1 MAYSILALKPSEF
14 YELTPMEFEKMVQ
27 GYDLRTRIEDAR
39 TAYMT
44 SLIVNVQ
51 LDKKNQIKVK
61 DIMKDLHPPTRLD
74 RKKEEMEFMR
84 EWLEE
89 GVSCNGRRKHT
100 RQNKRR

>member
-1 MAYSILALKPSEF
+1 
-14 YELTPMEFEKMVQ
+14 MVQ

-51 LDKKNQIKVK
+51 NQIKVK

-89 GVSCNGRRKHT
+89 GGEL
-100 RQNKRR
+100 

>member
-1 MAYSILALKPSEF
+1 
-14 YELTPMEFEKMVQ
+14 MVQ

-61 DIMKDLHPPTRLD
+61 DIMKDLPAFEH
-74 RKKEEMEFMR
+74 RKITILR
-84 EWLEE
+84 P
-89 GVSCNGRRKHT
+89 GVFTKM
-100 RQNKRR
+100 

>member
-1 MAYSILALKPSEF
+1 MSLKPSEF

-27 GYDLRTRIEDAR
+27 GYDLRARIEDAR

-89 GVSCNGRRKHT
+89 GGEL
-100 RQNKRR
+100 

>member
-61 DIMKDLHPPTRLD
+61 DIMKDLPPPTRLD

-89 GVSCNGRRKHT
+89 GGEL
-100 RQNKRR
+100 

>member
-1 MAYSILALKPSEF
+1 
-14 YELTPMEFEKMVQ
+14 MVQ

-39 TAYMT
+39 AAYMT

-61 DIMKDLHPPTRLD
+61 DIMKDLHPPKRLD

-89 GVSCNGRRKHT
+89 GGEL
-100 RQNKRR
+100 

>member
-1 MAYSILALKPSEF
+1 
-14 YELTPMEFEKMVQ
+14 MVQ

-74 RKKEEMEFMR
+74 
-84 EWLEE
+84 L
-89 GVSCNGRRKHT
+89 SLIHI
-100 RQNKRR
+100 